1 MHIVLLFDQ
10 FHNANHGG
18 LAKKGSRSHLRLL
31 WITGPQLVVMDCL
44 QMQFGA
50 AASNTVVTTLHLIAR
65 GSCDEYTER
74 AHLLNRAVIVE
85 VATFLALTCTAQG
98 TISTDLKRD
107 NENMLQIR
115 GIPTVADT
123 PLQFPPTP
131 WLTQPLYKIH
141 NLPNTTQYLSNK
153 S

>member
-1 MHIVLLFDQ
+1 MHIALLFDQ
-10 FHNANHGG
+10 FHNANHCG
-18 LAKKGSRSHLRLL
+18 LAKKGRRSHLRLL

-74 AHLLNRAVIVE
+74 AHLFNRAVIVE

-98 TISTDLKRD
+98 TISTYLKRD
-107 NENMLQIR
+107 NEKM
-115 GIPTVADT
+115 
-123 PLQFPPTP
+123 
-131 WLTQPLYKIH
+131 
-141 NLPNTTQYLSNK
+141 
-153 S
+153 

>member
-1 MHIVLLFDQ
+1 MHITLLFDQ
-10 FHNANHGG
+10 FHNAIHGG

-107 NENMLQIR
+107 NENVLQ
-115 GIPTVADT
+115 IPTVADT
-123 PLQFPPTP
+123 PPPTSP
-131 WLTQPLYKIH
+131 NPLANSTPLQNPPPSQHHTVPFKQIM
-141 NLPNTTQYLSNK
+141 
-153 S
+153 